1 MMSSGDALRLCLQQW
16 SQGFTKI
23 TNVAITSYQVIY
35 WSVSLLSYPKPLFNM
50 IKGFDVM
57 QMRSMC

>member
-1 MMSSGDALRLCLQQW
+1 MSSGDALRLCLQQR

-23 TNVAITSYQVIY
+23 TNVAITSYQVIL
-35 WSVSLLSYPKPLFNM
+35 VCFFAFLSQATLQYD
-50 IKGFDVM
+50 KGFDVM